1 MTPTPSG
8 LMRDTE
14 LLARAEAWL
23 SVREDAAAYTRSDEL
38 EDNEPY
44 KLLRDLVAAIN
55 ELTKGD

>member
-1 MTPTPSG
+1 
-8 LMRDTE
+8 MRDTE